1 MSNFV
6 IAHLKQ
12 RVQELEA
19 QINHI
24 KSVTINTMIDIR
36 IAAEEED
43 YDEIIEITELWGA
56 KDKEPSHD

>member
-43 YDEIIEITELWGA
+43 YDEIISICELWGA